1 MKLLITS
8 LALSI
13 SLQAFASP
21 INFNESN
28 MNEINQ
34 IEVYEVNED
43 NNLVELPKGDLSELA
58 AFPRKRPIKAGIG
71 DTIMIG
77 RQLIAFGKEIYKIIE
92 AGKPVVT
99 IGETTPVSVLP
110 KNELGVNIS
119 AFDLENWK
127 MPKAKKYRV
136 IAKNGFGS
144 TMISFEFMLIF
155 SYGGSYEGAGAYIA
169 GAEVSATE
177 VQVGWGYNLDANFK
191 VQSIVNQG
199 TKESPVAAAVLQIGY
214 TMKTVLKE
222 TKSVKKFMINGN
234 GQVRA
239 Y

>member
-110 KNELGVNIS
+110 KNELGVNIN

>member
-21 INFNESN
+21 VYFNESN
-28 MNEINQ
+28 MNEIDH
-34 IEVYEVNED
+34 IEVFEVNED
-43 NNLVELPKGDLSELA
+43 NNLVVLPRGDFSELA
-58 AFPRKRPIKAGIG
+58 AFPRKRPIKGGIG
-71 DTIMIG
+71 ETIMIG
-77 RQLIAFGKEIYKIIE
+77 RELIAFGKEIYKIIE

-99 IGETTPVSVLP
+99 IGDTTPVSILP
-110 KNELGVNIS
+110 KNELGTSIS

-127 MPKAKKYRV
+127 MPRVKKYKV
-136 IAKNGFGS
+136 VAKNGFGS

-155 SYGGSYEGAGAYIA
+155 SYGGSYEGSGAYIA

-199 TKESPVAAAVLQIGY
+199 TKESPVAAAILQIGY
-214 TMKTVLKE
+214 TMKTILKE
-222 TKSVKKFMINGN
+222 TRSVKKFMVNGN
-234 GQVRA
+234 GQVKA

>member
-1 MKLLITS
+1 MKLMIAS

-13 SLQAFASP
+13 SLQTIASP
-21 INFNESN
+21 INLNVSD

-43 NNLVELPKGDLSELA
+43 NNLVVLPNADISELDGFVA
-58 AFPRKRPIKAGIG
+58 RKPMKGGIG

-77 RQLIAFGKEIYKIIE
+77 RQLIAFGKEVYKIIE

-99 IGETTPVSVLP
+99 IGDTTPVSILP
-110 KNELGVNIS
+110 KNERGVNIS
-119 AFDLENWK
+119 AFDLENWQ
-127 MPKAKKYRV
+127 MPKAKKYKV

-144 TMISFEFMLIF
+144 TMIAFEFMVIF
-155 SYGGSYEGAGAYIA
+155 SYGGSYDGAGAYIA

-199 TKESPVAAAVLQIGY
+199 TTEDPIAAAVLQISY

-222 TKSVKKFMINGN
+222 TKSTKKFMINGK
-234 GQVRA
+234 GQIRA

>member
-13 SLQAFASP
+13 SFQVFAGQVTS
-21 INFNESN
+21 FETDL
-28 MNEINQ
+28 NEIS
-34 IEVYEVNED
+34 EVEIYEVNED
-43 NNLVELPKGDLSELA
+43 HNLVVVPSNDISELEGFIA
-58 AFPRKRPIKAGIG
+58 RKPIKGGIG
-71 DTIMIG
+71 DTIMVG
-77 RQLIAFGKEIYKIIE
+77 RQLIAFGKEIYEIIE
-92 AGKPVVT
+92 AGKPVVS

-110 KNELGVNIS
+110 KNDLGVNIS

-127 MPKAKKYRV
+127 MPKTKKYKV
-136 IAKNGFGS
+136 VAKNGFGS

-155 SYGGSYEGAGAYIA
+155 SYGGSYQGAGAYIT
-169 GAEVSATE
+169 GAEISATE
-177 VQVGWGYNLDANFK
+177 VKVGWGYNLDANFK

-199 TKESPVAAAVLQIGY
+199 TTSNPIAAAVLQISY